1 MVYRLRSLS
10 IELIAISSA
19 NRGSFS
25 AGSEGQGVCSKSE
38 SRQVTSKAKTWSCL
52 SCLMWLAADLLD
64 LDENFEEELEVC
76 LELEDLLGLEE
87 WDEDEV

>member
-10 IELIAISSA
+10 IESIAISSA

-25 AGSEGQGVCSKSE
+25 AGSEGQGVCSRSE

-52 SCLMWLAADLLD
+52 SCRMWLAADLFD
-64 LDENFEEELEVC
+64 LEEDFEEELEVG
-76 LELEDLLGLEE
+76 LELEDLRDLG
-87 WDEDEV
+87 